1 MFTNHLITTAGFDVL
16 FSFRYGSN
24 DSTANRKKLI
34 IFWEMLL
41 LFSVFL
47 KHFNQNL
54 KKNTLIK
61 NFKKSD
67 IVLITI
73 VNKQSINCCNVDNY
87 SGTK

>member
-16 FSFRYGSN
+16 LLFRYQSN

-34 IFWEMLL
+34 IFWKMLL

-47 KHFNQNL
+47 KHFNQNF

-61 NFKKSD
+61 IFKKSD

-73 VNKQSINCCNVDNY
+73 VNKQSINYYNVDNY